1 MLINAAKINLAR
13 RTNYG
18 CPYFVMS
25 QLMLRWGGGGG
36 KLILDKLVFTI
47 NWCDFS

>member
-36 KLILDKLVFTI
+36 ETYIG
-47 NWCDFS
+47 